1 MFRRPDHPN
10 PPVFIEID
18 RKMGVQYNGAVIDG
32 IPAPRKRG
40 AVKIHPLTPRA
51 VSGGPGV
58 PGHSGLGAAIIR

>member
-1 MFRRPDHPN
+1 
-10 PPVFIEID
+10 
-18 RKMGVQYNGAVIDG
+18 MGVQYNGAVIDG

-58 PGHSGLGAAIIR
+58 PGHSGLGAAITR